1 MDKSTNETETTA
13 QENQEELQES
23 FITDV
28 RRQLSELTTEI
39 SQRNED
45 IQERD
50 DYIYGDRLE
59 KSLDIPVGHDFTPVN
74 WLRRSVEIHK
84 IQFMGRPFQIISTY
98 DNKDATTGANEED
111 QKRIELEN
119 TKQSEFAEL
128 RKNTI
133 DAIIRDNGGHALFMD
148 GAESASAIGNWVVKT
163 WYDED
168 NKKFIISPVE
178 AVENCYAL
186 WSKDDFRS
194 YDAFAYVYQI
204 SPQMA
209 MDMYGCDDPATS
221 VLGSPLEF
229 VSQTVQSPQLSN
241 QKMVTVVE
249 ITGKIQGWGSENGK
263 LKRVP
268 MGKENNLNALCIGNE
283 VYRLEDKEKKLPRYY
298 IFPNKKQRRRAWGSS
313 DISDA
318 AVNINLTYVETL
330 SDWRTVSSKVNFP
343 KFKGFNFGPD
353 VQMPKFKARSV
364 QVLPLGEGQDI
375 IQLNTGDAHQVDFR
389 TQLDELK
396 EQFVRETGISRVLF
410 DDPSIT
416 LNSNQAL
423 LTSMKPTSDIAES
436 KKQIWGPILQQ
447 LFTDAI
453 ETIAEYDST
462 VKDIAA
468 DNWNLKIQWP
478 SVMQKED
485 PVFQQML
492 LNRFNAGTMSIQTYL
507 ENQGETKEEI
517 DRIKSE
523 LKDPATAA
531 ILGHSLGAIAQHTI
545 NASLGIPP
553 WGYVTPKVS
562 LKGELAPQE
571 VGNMA
576 HNYQWDQGPYGPNI
590 GPQGFLGA
598 QANQDT
604 INAGFLNKDGTPNY
618 QPPSNPAQVA
628 TPANNQP
635 GTQPVSQPGSGATS
649 TSPAGAVAQTAQNSG
664 K

>member
-1 MDKSTNETETTA
+1 MDKSTNETESKSHES
-13 QENQEELQES
+13 QEDLHKA
-23 FITDV
+23 FIASVHT
-28 RRQLSELTTEI
+28 QLSELTTEI
-39 SQRNED
+39 SERNED
-45 IQERD
+45 IQQKD

-59 KSLDIPVGHDFTPVN
+59 NSLDIPVGHDFTPVN

-98 DNKDATTGANEED
+98 DTKDLTSAADDKDKQRLQIENK
-111 QKRIELEN
+111 
-119 TKQSEFAEL
+119 KQSQFAEQ
-128 RKNTI
+128 RKNLI
-133 DAIIRDNGGHALFMD
+133 DDIIRDNGGHALFMD
-148 GAESASAIGNWVVKT
+148 GAESASAIGNWIIKT
-163 WYDED
+163 FYDED
-168 NKKFIISPVE
+168 NNKFVISPVE

-221 VLGSPLEF
+221 VMGSPLEF
-229 VSQTVQSPQLSN
+229 ISQTVQAPQLSN

-249 ITGKIQGWGSENGK
+249 VTGKISGWGSANGK
-263 LKRVP
+263 IKRVP
-268 MGKENNLNALCIGNE
+268 SGQENNFNALCIGNE
-283 VYRLEDKEKKLPRYY
+283 IYRLEDKEKKLPRYY
-298 IFPNKKQRRRAWGSS
+298 IFPNKKQRRRAWGVS
-313 DISDA
+313 DISNA

-436 KKQIWGPILQQ
+436 KKQLWGPILQE

-453 ETIAEYDST
+453 ATLAEWHDDI
-462 VKDIAA
+462 KDLSV

-492 LNRFNAGTMSIQTYL
+492 LNRKNAGTLSIQSYL
-507 ENQGETKEEI
+507 EAQGETKEEL
-517 DRIKSE
+517 DRIRE
-523 LKDPATAA
+523 EMQDPITAA
-531 ILGHSLGAIAQHTI
+531 IHGNQLALIAQALIT
-545 NASLGIPP
+545 PP
-553 WGYVTPKVS
+553 QPPAQDKPKVS
-562 LKGELAPQE
+562 VSVSSKEMTPLQRDMIVADATSSTNDDKVNQAPQ
-571 VGNMA
+571 
-576 HNYQWDQGPYGPNI
+576 P
-590 GPQGFLGA
+590 
-598 QANQDT
+598 T
-604 INAGFLNKDGTPNY
+604 
-618 QPPSNPAQVA
+618 QPPQQSAPAQVA
-628 TPANNQP
+628 TPANNTP
-635 GTQPVSQPGSGATS
+635 GAGIVSQPGSGATT
-649 TSPAGAVAQTAQNSG
+649 TSPEGAVAQAAQNAG
-664 K
+664 A